1 MPKQQSGI
9 LSNTPLLPFI
19 LVTVLFFAWG
29 VPNNMTEPLI
39 AAFKDIFK
47 DMSTFQASLVQ
58 SAFYGSYFVWA
69 IPAAL
74 LVKRTSYKT
83 TLLVGIFLFA
93 VGSFLFFPASIKQEY
108 WFFLTALF
116 TLAAGLSFL
125 ETAANPYIIAM
136 GDEETS
142 VRRLNLAQSFNP
154 IGQLTGT
161 FIATNFILKNLSDDA
176 KKAQLNTQELA
187 DLQTQELAILAKP
200 YIYIA
205 IIAAIFFVI
214 FLMNKMPR
222 FKAGLEEQKE
232 NFFAIYKRIL
242 KKKRYVLSVAALF
255 AAMCAQFGTFAFT
268 IPYLKENYLLEDG
281 SYISTGDAGDILF
294 IGVIVFAIMRF
305 VCTGL
310 MKVIKPANLLAILST
325 IATIAAIVAIIYPS
339 NFGGYML
346 VVMCGCAGLLFPTI
360 YGLGLEGLSE
370 EEAKVGASGLIM
382 AIIAIGIM
390 NPIQGLIVD
399 LASVNI
405 SYICVAV
412 AFALLI
418 GYGKII
424 NSHSN
429 RANG

>member
-1 MPKQQSGI
+1 MRNRIGI
-9 LSNTPLLPFI
+9 LSNTPILPFV
-19 LVTVLFFAWG
+19 LVTVLFFGWG

-83 TLLVGIFLFA
+83 TLLLGIFLFA
-93 VGSFLFFPASIKQEY
+93 LGSFLFYPASLEQEY

-136 GDEETS
+136 GDQETS

-161 FIATNFILKNLSDDA
+161 FIATNFILKNLSGDTD
-176 KKAQLNTQELA
+176 KAQLNTEQLA
-187 DLQTQELAILAKP
+187 NLQTEELAILAKP

-205 IIAAIFFVI
+205 IVASIFFII
-214 FLMNKMPR
+214 FLANKMPR
-222 FKAGLEEQKE
+222 FQANVEEAKE
-232 NFFAIYKRIL
+232 GFFSIYKRIL
-242 KKKRYVLSVAALF
+242 KKKRYVLSVMALF

-268 IPYLKENYLLEDG
+268 IPYLKENYTLADG
-281 SYISTGDAGDILF
+281 SFISTGDAGDILF
-294 IGVIVFAIMRF
+294 IGVVVFAIMRF

-310 MKVIKPANLLAILST
+310 MKFIKPSKLLAILAS
-325 IATIAAIVAIIYPS
+325 IATIAAVVAIVFPS

-346 VVMCGCAGLLFPTI
+346 IVMSGCAGLLFPTI

-370 EEAKVGASGLIM
+370 QEAKVGASGLIM

-390 NPIQGLIVD
+390 NPIQGLIID
-399 LASVNI
+399 LASVNV

-418 GYGKII
+418 AYGAVIGK
-424 NSHSN
+424 HSN
-429 RANG
+429 KAS

>member
-1 MPKQQSGI
+1 MQKQQLGI
-9 LSNTPLLPFI
+9 LSNTPILPFI

-74 LVKRTSYKT
+74 LVKKTSYKT
-83 TLLVGIFLFA
+83 TLLLGIFLFA
-93 VGSFLFFPASIKQEY
+93 AGSFLFFPASVKQEY

-136 GDEETS
+136 GDQKTS

-176 KKAQLNTQELA
+176 EKAKLSTQELV

-205 IIAAIFFVI
+205 IVAAVFFVI
-214 FLMNKMPR
+214 FLLNKMPR
-222 FKAGLEEQKE
+222 FQASE
-232 NFFAIYKRIL
+232 NELKDGFFAIYKRIL
-242 KKKRYVLSVAALF
+242 KKKRYVLSVMALF

-268 IPYLKENYLLEDG
+268 IPYLKENYKLPDG
-281 SYISTGDAGDILF
+281 TFISTGDAGDILF
-294 IGVIVFAIMRF
+294 YGVIVFAIMRF
-305 VCTGL
+305 VCTWL
-310 MKVIKPANLLAILST
+310 MKFIKPSKLLALLAS
-325 IATIAAIVAIIYPS
+325 IATLAAIIAIVFPG

-346 VVMCGCAGLLFPTI
+346 IVMSGCAGLLFPTI

-370 EEAKVGASGLIM
+370 QEAKVGASGLIM

-390 NPIQGLIVD
+390 NPIQGLIID
-399 LASVNI
+399 LSSVNI
-405 SYICVAV
+405 SYICVAA
-412 AFALLI
+412 AFALLV
-418 GYGKII
+418 GYGAVIAKY
-424 NSHSN
+424 SN
-429 RANG
+429 KAN

>member
-1 MPKQQSGI
+1 MQKQNLGI

-74 LVKRTSYKT
+74 LVKKTSYKT
-83 TLLVGIFLFA
+83 TLLLGILLFA
-93 VGSFLFFPASIKQEY
+93 AGSFLFYPASVKQEY

-161 FIATNFILKNLSDDA
+161 FIATNFILKNLRSDA
-176 KKAQLNTQELA
+176 EKANLSTQELV
-187 DLQTQELAILAKP
+187 DLQTHELGVLAKP

-214 FLMNKMPR
+214 FLFNKMPR
-222 FKAGLEEQKE
+222 FQAGGNEIKE
-232 NFFAIYKRIL
+232 GFFVIYKRIL
-242 KKKRYVLSVAALF
+242 KKKRYVLSVMALF

-268 IPYLKENYLLEDG
+268 IPYLKENYKLPDG
-281 SYISTGDAGDILF
+281 TLIGTGDAGDILF
-294 IGVIVFAIMRF
+294 YGVIVFAIMRF

-310 MKVIKPANLLAILST
+310 MKIIRPSRLLAILT
-325 IATIAAIVAIIYPS
+325 GIATVATIIAIVFPG

-346 VVMCGCAGLLFPTI
+346 IVMCGCAGLLFPTI

-412 AFALLI
+412 AFALLV
-418 GYGKII
+418 GYGAII
-424 NSHSN
+424 SKHSN
-429 RANG
+429 KTN

>member
-1 MPKQQSGI
+1 MQKQASGI
-9 LSNTPLLPFI
+9 LSNTPILPFI

-39 AAFKDIFK
+39 AAFKDIFT

-74 LVKRTSYKT
+74 LVKKTSYKT

-93 VGSFLFFPASIKQEY
+93 AGSFLFFPASIKQQY

-136 GDEETS
+136 GDEATS

-161 FIATNFILKNLSDDA
+161 FIATNFILKNLADDA
-176 KKAQLNTQELA
+176 EKASMGTQELA
-187 DLQTQELAILAKP
+187 NLQTQELAILAKP

-205 IIAAIFFVI
+205 IIAAIFFVV
-214 FLMNKMPR
+214 FMLNKMPR
-222 FKAGLEEQKE
+222 FQASE
-232 NFFAIYKRIL
+232 NESQEDFFAIYRRIL
-242 KKKRYVLSVAALF
+242 KKKRYILSVAALF

-268 IPYLKENYLLEDG
+268 IPYLKENYKLDDG
-281 SYISTGDAGDILF
+281 SLIGTGDAGDILF
-294 IGVIVFAIMRF
+294 YGVIVFAIMRF

-310 MKVIKPANLLAILST
+310 MKVIKPANLLAILAF
-325 IATIAAIVAIIYPS
+325 IATIATTIAVVFPG

-412 AFALLI
+412 AFALLV
-418 GYGKII
+418 GYGAVI
-424 NSHSN
+424 NKHFN
-429 RANG
+429 KAEA

>member
-1 MPKQQSGI
+1 MQKTQPGI
-9 LSNTPLLPFI
+9 LSNTPILPFI

-74 LVKRTSYKT
+74 LVKKTSYKT
-83 TLLVGIFLFA
+83 TLLLGIFLFVA
-93 VGSFLFFPASIKQEY
+93 GSFLFYPASLAQEY

-136 GDEETS
+136 GDGETS

-161 FIATNFILKNLSDDA
+161 FIATTFILKNLSSDEE
-176 KKAQLNTQELA
+176 KASLSSGQLV
-187 DLQTQELAILAKP
+187 DLQTHELAVLAKP
-200 YIYIA
+200 YIYIS

-214 FLMNKMPR
+214 FLFNKMPR
-222 FKAGLEEQKE
+222 FRAGSNKAKE
-232 NFFAIYKRIL
+232 GFFAIYKRIL
-242 KKKRYVLSVAALF
+242 KKKRYVLSVMALF
-255 AAMCAQFGTFAFT
+255 TAMCAQFGTFAFT
-268 IPYLKENYLLEDG
+268 IPYLKENHKLPNG
-281 SYISTGDAGDILF
+281 SLIGTGEAGDILF
-294 IGVIVFAIMRF
+294 YGVIVFAIMRF
-305 VCTGL
+305 LCTGL
-310 MKVIKPANLLAILST
+310 MKIIRPSYLLAILSA
-325 IATIAAIVAIIYPS
+325 IATVAALIAIVFPG

-346 VVMCGCAGLLFPTI
+346 IVMCGCAGLLFPTI
-360 YGLGLEGLSE
+360 YGLGLEGLTE

-390 NPIQGLIVD
+390 NPIQGLIID
-399 LASVNI
+399 LSGVHI
-405 SYICVAV
+405 SYICVAT
-412 AFALLI
+412 AFALLVV
-418 GYGKII
+418 YGTII
-424 NSHSN
+424 HRHSN
-429 RANG
+429 KVVG